1 MKIYNKTIIAIALTL
16 FSSLSFADHLAGK
29 FAIKKII
36 FPITIFSMSQDAIA
50 KCEENRCTEE
60 MTLDKGVEI
69 TGAVAHAQWVEFTGA
84 VVEVIDLIEIIS
96 ED

>member
-1 MKIYNKTIIAIALTL
+1 MNIIILVVLTL
-16 FSSLSFADHLAGK
+16 FSSVSFADNLAGK

-50 KCEENRCTEE
+50 KCNENRCTEE
-60 MTLDKGVEI
+60 MTFGKGVEI
-69 TGAVAHAQWVEFTGA
+69 TGAVAHAQWVEFKGA
-84 VVEVIDLIEIIS
+84 AVEVVSLIDLIL